1 LKSAEAQYFDILGL
15 IPSIP
20 VALLGS
26 SIVCIV
32 IFQKYAHKSSSFSPP
47 EITEKSEITKE
58 VISTQ
63 KNNHASCKK
72 GTAQFCSPVQDDQV
86 VKAKKWLWWFRLM
99 AKILITTIQV
109 DSE

>member
-1 LKSAEAQYFDILGL
+1 MKSAEAQYFNILGL

-26 SIVCIV
+26 SIVCI
-32 IFQKYAHKSSSFSPP
+32 QKYAHKSSLFSPP

-86 VKAKKWLWWFRLM
+86 VKAKKWLWWYRLM